1 MLAEGRGSGSFPETY
16 NDLKLS
22 LPLFYPE
29 HKYCGDD
36 GAQNQKENTQRPSCH
51 DSVELLFC
59 CKKIDWIL
67 TSLSKENLTVLFS
80 HVTIAP
86 FYCGC
91 PNCAVV

>member
-1 MLAEGRGSGSFPETY
+1 MLAEGRGSWALSQKRIY

-59 CKKIDWIL
+59 CKKRMIW
-67 TSLSKENLTVLFS
+67 SLIGYLL
-80 HVTIAP
+80 H
-86 FYCGC
+86 
-91 PNCAVV
+91 

>member
-1 MLAEGRGSGSFPETY
+1 MGSFPETY

-51 DSVELLFC
+51 DSAELLFC
-59 CKKIDWIL
+59 C
-67 TSLSKENLTVLFS
+67 
-80 HVTIAP
+80 
-86 FYCGC
+86 
-91 PNCAVV
+91 